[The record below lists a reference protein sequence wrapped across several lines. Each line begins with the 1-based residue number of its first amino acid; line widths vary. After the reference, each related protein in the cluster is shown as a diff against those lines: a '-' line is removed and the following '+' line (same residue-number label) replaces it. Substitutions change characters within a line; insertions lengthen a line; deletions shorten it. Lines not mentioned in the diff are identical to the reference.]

1 MRARL
6 SELFGAGAAS
16 IETEARHF
24 VFRYR
29 SPEHFLDVFKTYYG
43 PMLKAFAA
51 LDGAGQQGLRR
62 DLLALIG
69 TMNRADDGSMV
80 LPSEYLEVVIS
91 KR

>member
-1 MRARL
+1 
-6 SELFGAGAAS
+6 LFGAGAAG
-16 IETEARHF
+16 IKTEPRHF

-51 LDGAGQQGLRR
+51 LDGTGQQGLRR

-69 TMNRADDGSMV
+69 TMNRATDGSMA
-80 LPSEYLEVVIS
+80 LPSEYLEIVIG